1 MSEKLLIFPT
11 VHYCTYFTQYYRVSQ
26 QVWNGLKTI
35 FWYLEACE
43 RSELRFGKIVFCSKK
58 LHIQP
63 LLWTAKLKMEFF
75 SNFAPFVLCSNLLSK
90 LLKIGEKLL
99 KNPLS
104 FFTVQKKGWKSNFL
118 ERNTNFFCKRCSLRS
133 QTFLSLFQTCWDT
146 L

>member
-1 MSEKLLIFPT
+1 MSH
-11 VHYCTYFTQYYRVSQ
+11 VYFLVIYESDKELYRVSQ

-99 KNPLS
+99 KYPLS
-104 FFTVQKKGWKSNFL
+104 FFTVYKKGWKSNFL
-118 ERNTNFFCKRCSLRS
+118 EQRTFFRKTRNLRWHTSELQNITFSLS
-133 QTFLSLFQTCWDT
+133 
-146 L
+146 